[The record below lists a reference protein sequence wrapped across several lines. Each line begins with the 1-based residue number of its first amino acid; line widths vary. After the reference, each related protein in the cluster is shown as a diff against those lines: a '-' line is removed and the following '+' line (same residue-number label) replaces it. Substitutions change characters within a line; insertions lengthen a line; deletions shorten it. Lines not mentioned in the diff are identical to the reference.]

1 MIPQYV
7 TARLATREVAGV
19 PVRSILVSVLDENY
33 QPMDWSMEENVDAA
47 RIAASNFR
55 DQYRVPIAEI
65 TERLLNI

>member
-1 MIPQYV
+1 MTPQYV

-19 PVRSILVSVLDENY
+19 PVRGILVSVLDENY

-55 DQYRVPIAEI
+55 DQSRVPIAEI

>member
-7 TARLATREVAGV
+7 TARLATCVIAGQKIKG
-19 PVRSILVSVLDENY
+19 ILVSVLDENY
-33 QPMDWSMEENVDAA
+33 QPMDWTMEENVDAA
-47 RIAASNFR
+47 RISASNFR

>member
-1 MIPQYV
+1 MTPQYV

-19 PVRSILVSVLDENY
+19 PVRGILVSVLDENY
-33 QPMDWSMEENVDAA
+33 QPMDWSMEEDIDAA

>member
-7 TARLATREVAGV
+7 TARLATCVIAGKKIKG
-19 PVRSILVSVLDENY
+19 ILVSVLDENY

>member
-7 TARLATREVAGV
+7 TARLGPREVAGV
-19 PVRSILVSVLDENY
+19 PVRGILVSVLDENY
-33 QPMDWSMEENVDAA
+33 QPMDRSMEENVDAA

-55 DQYRVPIAEI
+55 AQYRVPIAEI